1 VVAFFGFLRCRE
13 FTCKT
18 HFDSN
23 IHLCIGDIDLVSHDC
38 VKLFL
43 KTSKTD
49 VYRQGVYIKLLK
61 TDNDLCSY

>member
-1 VVAFFGFLRCRE
+1 MVLDTVGSTGCCCPYAERMSTVITIL
-13 FTCKT
+13 
-18 HFDSN
+18 
-23 IHLCIGDIDLVSHDC
+23 GDIDFVSHDC